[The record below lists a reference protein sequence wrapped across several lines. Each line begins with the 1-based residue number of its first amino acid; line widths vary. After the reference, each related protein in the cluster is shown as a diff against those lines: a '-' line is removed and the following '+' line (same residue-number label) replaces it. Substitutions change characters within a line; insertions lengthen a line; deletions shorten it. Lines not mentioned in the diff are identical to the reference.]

1 MGAADYRALVPRK
14 PPEGLREWAL
24 KTRAGEPDRHGLVYE
39 VEYVQDYGLSQLL
52 DEGAKPRK
60 IKMVRVTCS
69 CCGESILLNWEKDK
83 AYGYGF
89 VHPEDEEGDW
99 PRTVTTAGDEAACP
113 ICGAAVLVNERAA
126 IRGYYVASDRQIM
139 SASVLESRELVLT
152 GWTVQR
158 RVYKSG
164 CESLEFLPAEAYVFT
179 AADCFQL
186 MGWRNGYSGTG
197 GYFIQYSARWRQPK
211 TWAERWGRED
221 EIFGL
226 TPELI
231 DRSCLPHCKLDVY
244 MAPRPGAK
252 HYPVAY
258 LRLYQA
264 HPNVE
269 AVLLHGLP
277 RVLDDLTAAKTQARD
292 WEKNQQGRLE
302 LPEVDW
308 AQTRPAQMLHLTK
321 EELRMA
327 RAQDWEGLF
336 WELFVRTK
344 AVGELLTAEDIQ
356 NAFRL
361 GDERLTELIP
371 RGQVGKSIRYLLRQ
385 CQVLAREAD
394 DAGADPIPDAQMLT
408 DYWDMAE
415 RLGRD
420 LSDPSVK
427 YPTDLIAAH
436 DWAAELMEQ
445 KKEHGRADL
454 FRIRRRALK
463 KYAYAAHG
471 LLIRSAASQRE
482 LSAEGD
488 ALRHCVGSYGKR
500 HAAGETAIFFIRRT
514 GRPRESYFTLE
525 LDETKLEVRQNRG
538 MRNCAR
544 SPEVEAFEA
553 EWLAWV
559 RAGAPRDRNG
569 RPVRTEPIT
578 EKHRG
583 KDAA

>member
-1 MGAADYRALVPRK
+1 M
-14 PPEGLREWAL
+14 
-24 KTRAGEPDRHGLVYE
+24 
-39 VEYVQDYGLSQLL
+39 
-52 DEGAKPRK
+52 
-60 IKMVRVTCS
+60 
-69 CCGESILLNWEKDK
+69 
-83 AYGYGF
+83 
-89 VHPEDEEGDW
+89 
-99 PRTVTTAGDEAACP
+99 
-113 ICGAAVLVNERAA
+113 
-126 IRGYYVASDRQIM
+126 
-139 SASVLESRELVLT
+139 
-152 GWTVQR
+152 
-158 RVYKSG
+158 
-164 CESLEFLPAEAYVFT
+164 
-179 AADCFQL
+179 
-186 MGWRNGYSGTG
+186 
-197 GYFIQYSARWRQPK
+197 
-211 TWAERWGRED
+211 WAECWGRED

-252 HYPVAY
+252 HYPIAY

-264 HPNVE
+264 HSNVE

-302 LPEVDW
+302 LPEIDW

-327 RAQDWEGLF
+327 RAQDWGGLF

-371 RGQVGKSIRYLLRQ
+371 QGQVGKSIRYLLRQ
-385 CQVLAREAD
+385 CQVLAREAG

-436 DWAAELMEQ
+436 DRAAELIEQ

-471 LLIRSAASQRE
+471 LLIRPAASQRE

-488 ALRHCVGSYGKR
+488 ALHHCVGSYGR
-500 HAAGETAIFFIRRT
+500 GTPQGRRPSFSSAGQAGPESPISRWSWMKQSWRSGKTGGCATA
-514 GRPRESYFTLE
+514 S
-525 LDETKLEVRQNRG
+525 
-538 MRNCAR
+538 
-544 SPEVEAFEA
+544 
-553 EWLAWV
+553 
-559 RAGAPRDRNG
+559 APRRWRRLRPSGWHGSGRAHPGTETEGLFGRN
-569 RPVRTEPIT
+569 R
-578 EKHRG
+578 
-583 KDAA
+583 